1 MACSQFCC
9 HSQIYDILM
18 GKATKESMSSRAG
31 LKFMAGAIAPI
42 TIGSVAVST
51 PALPPPEDIPEEI
64 LRTEVILEAR
74 SPLDGTPLTAAEYDQ
89 LRETLAAA
97 PDRTLAPEI
106 QELIFLLQLR
116 RVLKPVLP
124 LLP

>member
-1 MACSQFCC
+1 
-9 HSQIYDILM
+9 
-18 GKATKESMSSRAG
+18 MSSRAG